1 MVISCD
7 DYVDIKTEG
16 KLIPEATEN
25 YRYLLNN
32 TYVFDNSYSLIDV
45 APDDIVMRDDHVQY
59 FKDNYGSSS
68 YYRPYVETYKWAD
81 SIYHTGETDSNLNT
95 MYEALYYSNIV
106 SSEVMD
112 SKGGTEAEKLALQG
126 EAKVHRAFVF
136 LSLVN
141 IFGKAY
147 DPSASASD
155 LGIPLLTEPT
165 VDENITRASV
175 QEVYDQVVN
184 DLTDAIASGLNTVN
198 TGRDVAYPSQASAY
212 ALLARAYLYM
222 GNYTEAL
229 TNAEAALDL
238 QSSLINLEDY
248 ENVSDYGFL
257 QRQDDPELI
266 LSKQKSSSYTYAPLL
281 LSLSDDLLNS
291 FDSNDLRYQLYTRP
305 VVDMTWGSFSE
316 GRAYCRE
323 RLTGETRN
331 AGPTVSEMML
341 IKAECLARIADVG
354 GAMATINQL
363 RQYRFKAEDYAEL
376 SATDADDALVK
387 VLQERRR
394 ELMCTGGFRWADL
407 KRLNKEPEFTQTI
420 THPYL
425 NETYILE
432 PGGNRYQFPFASSL
446 FDYAPDLEQN

>member
-16 KLIPEATEN
+16 KLVPEATEN

-32 TYVFDNSYSLIDV
+32 TSVFDNSYNLVDV
-45 APDDIVMRDDHVQY
+45 ASDDIVMRDDHVQY
-59 FKDNYGSSS
+59 FEDYYGSSS

-81 SIYHTGETDSNLNT
+81 SIYHTGETDSDLKI
-95 MYEALYYSNIV
+95 MYSALYYSNV
-106 SSEVMD
+106 VTSEVLN
-112 SKGGTEAEKLALQG
+112 SNGGTEAEKLALQG

-147 DPSASASD
+147 DPAASVSD
-155 LGIPLLTEPT
+155 PGIPLLTEPT

-184 DLTDAIASGLNTVN
+184 DLTDAIASGFNTVN

-229 TNAEAALDL
+229 TNAEAALGL
-238 QSSLINLEDY
+238 QNSLINLEDY
-248 ENVSDYGFL
+248 ENISDYGFL

-266 LSKQKSSSYTYAPLL
+266 LSKQKSSYMYAPLL

-305 VVDMTWGSFSE
+305 VSEMTYSSFSE

-323 RLTGETRN
+323 RLTGEGRN
-331 AGPTVSEMML
+331 AGPTVPEMML
-341 IKAECLARIADVG
+341 IKAECLVRTEDVS

-363 RQYRFKAEDYAEL
+363 RQYRFKAEDYTEL
-376 SATDADDALVK
+376 SAADADDALVK

-407 KRLNKEPEFTQTI
+407 KRLNKEPEFVQTI

-425 NETYILE
+425 NETYTLE